1 MSLFSTGIE
10 QPTFTA
16 ESPALTFRTHATTG
30 QARAA
35 TMYLPHGVVRTP
47 VFMPVG
53 TKGTIKGLSSAQI
66 VQEPAMNCEI
76 ILSNTYHLALQPG
89 TALVKTM
96 GGLHEFM
103 NWPNN
108 LLTDSGGFQ
117 IVSLLKMAE
126 ITEQGVRF
134 QNPYST
140 SKLLDHNKNMARG
153 STGGSGGGD
162 SAAEEAADFMMLTP
176 EQSIRCQNE
185 IGADIIMQ
193 LDDVVSSVNPDEAR
207 FKEVGPGCP
216 TCHVCPMCS
225 MCRLNRTN

>member
-1 MSLFSTGIE
+1 MNQFSTGIE
-10 QPTFTA
+10 QPIFTA
-16 ESPALTFRTHATTG
+16 ESPALTFHTHATTG
-30 QARAA
+30 HARAA

-89 TALVKTM
+89 TPLVKEM

-117 IVSLLKMAE
+117 MVSLLKLAE

-140 SKLLDHNKNMARG
+140 SKPLDHNKNTGRG
-153 STGGSGGGD
+153 NTGSGGGGV
-162 SAAEEAADFMMLTP
+162 SEEDADFMMLTP
-176 EQSIRCQNE
+176 EQSIQCQNE

-207 FKEVGPGCP
+207 FKEVRGPRGP
-216 TCHVCPMCS
+216 RGLRGVFAI
-225 MCRLNRTN
+225 